1 MCVCTSV
8 ESPLR
13 SYTFLAYACLERERE
28 REVYDFFP
36 IRNIDSYL
44 APTISDCVVYVA
56 AGKQVLTAS
65 GSKHTGMLWVFF
77 FGGGGLI

>member
-1 MCVCTSV
+1 M
-8 ESPLR
+8 
-13 SYTFLAYACLERERE
+13 
-28 REVYDFFP
+28 YDFFP

-65 GSKHTGMLWVFF
+65 GSKHTGMLWGFF
-77 FGGGGLI
+77 LGGGVDMTKCTSPVALCPTV